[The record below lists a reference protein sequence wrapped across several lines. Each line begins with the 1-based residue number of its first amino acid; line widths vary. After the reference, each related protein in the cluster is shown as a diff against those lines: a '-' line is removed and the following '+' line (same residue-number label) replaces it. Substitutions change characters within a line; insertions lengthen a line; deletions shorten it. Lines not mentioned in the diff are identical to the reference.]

1 MKNLSKFQ
9 AFELTTKAQA
19 QTKGGNGGYP
29 PELPTHPG
37 LPGQADN
44 GGVTLPGHPGL
55 PELPTQAG

>member
-9 AFELTTKAQA
+9 AFELAAKAQA
-19 QTKGGNGGYP
+19 NTKGGNANL